1 MQLLF
6 LSNLYPPYAL
16 GGYEQ
21 WCQEVA
27 IALAERGHTVDVL
40 TSQVGAFAPCS
51 QEDGVTVHR
60 QLHLEVTGGLSQTA
74 FRLLFN
80 RARLEAAN
88 LGTVR
93 SLITATKPDAA
104 LIWGMWNVPHTVPAL
119 VEELMPGRVVYY
131 LCDYWLTLPNA
142 YIQRWHEPAR
152 SQWRALQWAK
162 QRLGD
167 YFLTR
172 LAAEPAIPLRL
183 ERPICVSRAVRD
195 LLVAQGA
202 PVAHGQIIY
211 GGTQVKQFLTNRA
224 QQNDQP
230 DAILRLLYVGRLVA
244 DKGVHDVLTALQHL
258 KNDHNGPVVTLDV
271 YGEGDPDYTTDLHTF
286 VQQHELEQQV
296 TFHGSVPRT
305 NIPAILA
312 RHDVLLFPSI
322 WPEPFA
328 RTVLEA
334 MAAGLAVVG
343 TTTGG
348 TSEILQHGQTGLTY
362 PAENAQALAEQ
373 IAQLA
378 HDPAGRIRLARA
390 GQARVMA
397 EFTFE
402 RMVDELEATLNDRQP

>member
-40 TSQVGAFAPCS
+40 TARVGAAAPHS

-80 RARLEAAN
+80 RTRLEAAN
-88 LGTVR
+88 LRTVR
-93 SLITATKPDAA
+93 SLITATQPDAA

-152 SQWRALQWAK
+152 SHWRALQWTK

-172 LAAEPAIPLRL
+172 LTAEPAIPLRL
-183 ERPICVSRAVRD
+183 EQPICVSRAVRK
-195 LLVAQGA
+195 LLVANGA
-202 PVAHGQIIY
+202 PVAHGQIVY
-211 GGTQVKQFLTNRA
+211 GGTQVKQFLANSIH
-224 QQNDQP
+224 QDEQP
-230 DAILRLLYVGRLVA
+230 DPVLRLLYVGRLVA

-258 KNDHNGPVVTLDV
+258 KNDHNGSTVTLDV
-271 YGEGDPDYTTDLHTF
+271 YGEGDPDYTTSLLTY
-286 VQQHELEQQV
+286 VQEHKLERQV
-296 TFHGSVPRT
+296 TFHGSVPRA

-312 RHDVLLFPSI
+312 QHDVLLFPSV

-334 MAAGLAVVG
+334 MAAGLAVIG

-348 TSEILQHGQTGLTY
+348 TGEILQHGQTGLTY
-362 PAENAQALAEQ
+362 PAGNAQALAEQ

-402 RMVDELEATLNDRQP
+402 RMVDELEATLNGR